1 MKWKS
6 AGWTRYS
13 KYSKAKTIGEA
24 FELGATRADIK
35 YQVERGNMR
44 LKAPNKATQKKYEA
58 DLEKKAGGDDG
69 WREARINHKGDLKT
83 LENSP
88 EYHVSRGSIVENLG
102 KVHADAGLR
111 GLRRA
116 TPAMP
121 CFTLVNAAGDTIHST
136 SHEGHEQLVATWCLS
151 ASDCVLEIG
160 GGIGAA
166 STMIQK
172 IIEDKKG
179 HVVVEPQPKMCE
191 TLERNKT
198 LQGSGFFVAKGA
210 LAKGAVYAAKKAA
223 LDGPDTMTQRQWMFH
238 KTSRKQ
244 TASTSLVKSWDL
256 KTLREKVA
264 PRKFTAVVVD
274 CEGAFPDVVDDFPD
288 IFDGAT
294 SASRRV
300 VVFSLH

>member
-1 MKWKS
+1 
-6 AGWTRYS
+6 
-13 KYSKAKTIGEA
+13 
-24 FELGATRADIK
+24 
-35 YQVERGNMR
+35 MR

-69 WREARINHKGDLKT
+69 WREARVAHKGDLKT

-111 GLRRA
+111 GRRRA
-116 TPAMP
+116 TPARP

-172 IIEDKKG
+172 IISDKKG
-179 HVVVEPQPKMCE
+179 HVVVGA
-191 TLERNKT
+191 
-198 LQGSGFFVAKGA
+198 GSRLAEAGGDLGDGGA
-210 LAKGAVYAAKKAA
+210 LAAGDDAAVEAAIRY
-223 LDGPDTMTQRQWMFH
+223 D
-238 KTSRKQ
+238 
-244 TASTSLVKSWDL
+244 
-256 KTLREKVA
+256 
-264 PRKFTAVVVD
+264 
-274 CEGAFPDVVDDFPD
+274 
-288 IFDGAT
+288 
-294 SASRRV
+294 
-300 VVFSLH
+300 